1 MRWRLWVRLHFVVTG
16 LGLMGHSVATPR
28 NPQRPFPHTD
38 IAFMVCASLHDKLWF
53 AISARGVVGS
63 LLPLRLPNV
72 MLMPVSKKGTAL
84 DKGECRWHGG
94 AIASPSNFSMSSPV
108 CPHEAVDLE
117 TLQTHVV
124 GHVPTGQ
131 HVLHQYLIAAQQ

>member
-1 MRWRLWVRLHFVVTG
+1 MRKYREELAA
-16 LGLMGHSVATPR
+16 LGHAPVAAEENADEVAPVGPAPLRCDWIGADGAQCGYTA
-28 NPQRPFPHTD
+28 QSTTALLPHTD

-84 DKGECRWHGG
+84 DKGGMLLAWW
-94 AIASPSNFSMSSPV
+94 SNCVPLQLFDVQSS
-108 CPHEAVDLE
+108 LSS
-117 TLQTHVV
+117 
-124 GHVPTGQ
+124 
-131 HVLHQYLIAAQQ
+131 